1 MTSCV
6 QQQKDDEQLL
16 EQLNA
21 SDDEMDNSGDIA
33 EEEEKDKQLLTEPTF
48 SFSNSHACWVCNG
61 YYGPNFGEPLCGA
74 CHAFLYNAQRA
85 EELLT
90 ELSDDEDSGNDEPPF
105 KDKQEDDETEN
116 DADIMGFEDLEDAAP
131 AAPQQQQQQQQQQP
145 HPQLQQP
152 ANNEAE
158 HIEEAQPAQQ
168 QAEPQVEPQAL
179 PARRGTPERDYEH
192 ERAVNPFL
200 LPIKRPRPAAPHALP
215 HYMLE
220 LTDGRARA
228 HEYNANNSGNSS
240 SGSSGSKCITNRIP
254 VEVMLKI
261 FAYLDDMSLWMAS
274 EVCKQWNEIIVK
286 NTAQTMWKTYIK
298 QRWPLF
304 ECLAEQP
311 DWYKL
316 YGALMSSCFCRT
328 CLIDLGSQS
337 PPAGELGNMIRNN
350 FLRGEANLL
359 NSYEAEGISAIP
371 LDRQNN
377 YWQATILGPPGSPY
391 EGGKFFLF
399 IYFPERYPMTPPTV
413 RFLTKILHPNVSR
426 HGDVGIDI
434 FQQQNWSLALNVA
447 KVLLSVQSL
456 LTDPYT
462 EVCMEPE
469 LGYIYEHERSRFE
482 QLVRAWTWK
491 YAMLELMAPH

>member
-6 QQQKDDEQLL
+6 PAQQQKDQEHLAREL
-16 EQLNA
+16 A
-21 SDDEMDNSGDIA
+21 SSSGDEMDDPDDPDQ
-33 EEEEKDKQLLTEPTF
+33 DKLQLPEPTF
-48 SFSNSHACWVCNG
+48 SFSNSNTCWVCNG

-105 KDKQEDDETEN
+105 KDKQEDEETEN
-116 DADIMGFEDLEDAAP
+116 DVDIMGFEDLEDPQPPP
-131 AAPQQQQQQQQQQP
+131 ANPQNP
-145 HPQLQQP
+145 IPEPPMEPQEQQP
-152 ANNEAE
+152 A
-158 HIEEAQPAQQ
+158 QPVLDLPQ
-168 QAEPQVEPQAL
+168 QAPEAAPP
-179 PARRGTPERDYEH
+179 RRESPERDFEQ

-200 LPIKRPRPAAPHALP
+200 LPIKRPRATAPLALP
-215 HYMLE
+215 HYMHE
-220 LTDGRARA
+220 LADGRARV
-228 HEYNANNSGNSS
+228 HEYNAAGGSGA
-240 SGSSGSKCITNRIP
+240 SGSSRNIVNIIP

-274 EVCKQWNEIIVK
+274 EVCKQWHDIVGK
-286 NTAQTMWKTYIK
+286 NTAQSMWKAYIK

-304 ECLAEQP
+304 ESLADNP
-311 DWYKL
+311 NWYRL

-328 CLIDLGSQS
+328 CLIEMGGRGQGAQQADQQLVERE
-337 PPAGELGNMIRNN
+337 PGNAMRNN

-359 NSYEAEGISAIP
+359 NSYDSEGISAIP

-434 FQQQNWSLALNVA
+434 FQQHNWSLALNVA

-469 LGYIYEHERSRFE
+469 LGYIYEHERDRFE
-482 QLVRAWTWK
+482 QLVRSWTWK
-491 YAMLELMAPH
+491 YAMFELIALR

>member
-6 QQQKDDEQLL
+6 PAQHQKDQEQL
-16 EQLNA
+16 EQLIA
-21 SDDEMDNSGDIA
+21 SDDDEMDEQSDADEA
-33 EEEEKDKQLLTEPTF
+33 EKQQLTEPTF
-48 SFSNSHACWVCNG
+48 CFSNSTTCWVCNG

-90 ELSDDEDSGNDEPPF
+90 ELSDDDDSGNDEPPLM
-105 KDKQEDDETEN
+105 DKQEDDETEN
-116 DADIMGFEDLEDAAP
+116 DADIMGFEDLEDAEP
-131 AAPQQQQQQQQQQP
+131 AAQQQQPQVNEPDPEPMQQQQQAAEQII
-145 HPQLQQP
+145 P
-152 ANNEAE
+152 APNA
-158 HIEEAQPAQQ
+158 AQ
-168 QAEPQVEPQAL
+168 
-179 PARRGTPERDYEH
+179 RRETPEREVEQ

-200 LPIKRPRPAAPHALP
+200 LPIKRPRPMPPPALP
-215 HYMLE
+215 YFMAE
-220 LTDGRARA
+220 LADGRARA
-228 HEYNANNSGNSS
+228 HEYNEAGA
-240 SGSSGSKCITNRIP
+240 SGSNASAGKSITNMIP

-274 EVCKQWNEIIVK
+274 EVCKQWHDIIGK
-286 NTAQTMWKTYIK
+286 NTAPSMWKMYIK

-304 ECLAEQP
+304 ECLTEMP
-311 DWYKL
+311 DWYKM

-328 CLIDLGSQS
+328 CLILAGQS
-337 PPAGELGNMIRNN
+337 PPTGEHENDNVMRNN
-350 FLRGEANLL
+350 YLRGEANLL
-359 NSYEAEGISAIP
+359 NSYESEGIKAIP

-377 YWQATILGPPGSPY
+377 YWQATILGPIGSPY

-399 IYFPERYPMTPPTV
+399 IYFPERYPMAPPTV

-462 EVCMEPE
+462 DVCMEPE
-469 LGYIYEHERSRFE
+469 LGNMYEHDRPRFE

-491 YAMLELMAPH
+491 YAMFELISPT

>member
-6 QQQKDDEQLL
+6 QQQKDQEQLL
-16 EQLNA
+16 DQLNA
-21 SDDEMDNSGDIA
+21 SDDELDDDGGDMN
-33 EEEEKDKQLLTEPTF
+33 EDKQILLAEATF
-48 SFSNSHACWVCNG
+48 SFSNSNACWVCNG

-131 AAPQQQQQQQQQQP
+131 EQQQP
-145 HPQLQQP
+145 QQ

-158 HIEEAQPAQQ
+158 QEQE
-168 QAEPQVEPQAL
+168 AEPQQQQLQQQVEQQLEAPAL
-179 PARRGTPERDYEH
+179 MPPRRGTPERDFEH

-200 LPIKRPRPAAPHALP
+200 LPIKRPRPAAPLALP
-215 HYMLE
+215 HYMQE
-220 LTDGRARA
+220 LADGRARA
-228 HEYNANNSGNSS
+228 HEYNNGVDNSNAS
-240 SGSSGSKCITNRIP
+240 ITQLIP

-274 EVCKQWNEIIVK
+274 EVCKQWHEIISK
-286 NTAQTMWKTYIK
+286 NTAQSMWQSYIK

-304 ECLAEQP
+304 ESLAEQP
-311 DWYKL
+311 DCYKL

-328 CLIDLGSQS
+328 CLIELGSQS
-337 PPAGELGNMIRNN
+337 PPMAGEHGNVIRNN

-359 NSYEAEGISAIP
+359 NSYESEGISAIP
-371 LDRQNN
+371 LDRLNN

-399 IYFPERYPMTPPTV
+399 IYFPERYPMAPPTV

-469 LGYIYEHERSRFE
+469 LGYIYEHERCRFE
-482 QLVRAWTWK
+482 QLVRSWTWK
-491 YAMLELMAPH
+491 YAMLELMTPR

>member
-1 MTSCV
+1 MTSCL
-6 QQQKDDEQLL
+6 QQQKEQEQLL
-16 EQLNA
+16 DQLNA
-21 SDDEMDNSGDIA
+21 SDDDMDDDTDD
-33 EEEEKDKQLLTEPTF
+33 EQHKDDDRQPLTEPTF
-48 SFSNSHACWVCNG
+48 SFSNSNACWVCNG
-61 YYGPNFGEPLCGA
+61 YYGPNFGEPLCGP

-131 AAPQQQQQQQQQQP
+131 AAQPQQQPQQAP
-145 HPQLQQP
+145 QP

-158 HIEEAQPAQQ
+158 PLEQPEAQQPAPVEQQ
-168 QAEPQVEPQAL
+168 LEAA
-179 PARRGTPERDYEH
+179 PAAPPAPAPRRGTPEHDFEH

-200 LPIKRPRPAAPHALP
+200 LPIKRPRPAAPLALP
-215 HYMLE
+215 HYMQE
-220 LTDGRARA
+220 LADGRARA
-228 HEYNANNSGNSS
+228 HEYHAQQAG
-240 SGSSGSKCITNRIP
+240 GGHAAGKATITSRIP

-274 EVCKQWNEIIVK
+274 EVCKQWKEIIAK
-286 NTAQTMWKTYIK
+286 NTAQSMWKAYIK

-304 ECLAEQP
+304 ESLSTLP

-316 YGALMSSCFCRT
+316 YGALMTSCFCRT
-328 CLIDLGSQS
+328 CLVELGSQS
-337 PPAGELGNMIRNN
+337 PPAGEQGNVIRNN

-359 NSYEAEGISAIP
+359 HSYESEGISAIP

-469 LGYIYEHERSRFE
+469 LGDIYEHDRARFE
-482 QLVRAWTWK
+482 QLVRSWTWK
-491 YAMLELMAPH
+491 YAMLELMTPR

>member
-1 MTSCV
+1 MSSSCV
-6 QQQKDDEQLL
+6 QQQQNDDADLLDQLDD
-16 EQLNA
+16 
-21 SDDEMDNSGDIA
+21 SDNEMSDTVELA
-33 EEEEKDKQLLTEPTF
+33 EEEEDKERQLLIEPTF
-48 SFSNSHACWVCNG
+48 SFSNSQTCWVCNG

-131 AAPQQQQQQQQQQP
+131 AAPQQQLQQQQQQQQP
-145 HPQLQQP
+145 PPPVNNEPELEQDQQQP
-152 ANNEAE
+152 V
-158 HIEEAQPAQQ
+158 PP
-168 QAEPQVEPQAL
+168 AEPVPEL
-179 PARRGTPERDYEH
+179 PARRDTPERDYER
-192 ERAVNPFL
+192 ERALNPFL
-200 LPIKRPRPAAPHALP
+200 LPIKRPRPAAPLALP
-215 HYMLE
+215 HYMQE
-220 LTDGRARA
+220 LDEGRARA
-228 HEYNANNSGNSS
+228 HEYNGNDADQAE
-240 SGSSGSKCITNRIP
+240 KQITQLIP

-261 FAYLDDMSLWMAS
+261 FAYLDDISLWMAS
-274 EVCKQWNEIIVK
+274 EVCKQWQDIIAK
-286 NTAQTMWKTYIK
+286 NTAQSMWKAYIK
-298 QRWPLF
+298 QRWPLY
-304 ECLAEQP
+304 ESLADQP
-311 DWYKL
+311 DYYKL
-316 YGALMSSCFCRT
+316 YGALMCSCFCRI
-328 CLIDLGSQS
+328 CLIELGSQS
-337 PPAGELGNMIRNN
+337 PPALEQVNVMRNN
-350 FLRGEANLL
+350 VLRGEAHLL
-359 NSYEAEGISAIP
+359 HSYEAEGISAIP

-399 IYFPERYPMTPPTV
+399 IYFPERYPMAPPTV

-456 LTDPYT
+456 LTDAYT
-462 EVCMEPE
+462 EVCMEPV
-469 LGYIYEHERSRFE
+469 LGYMYEHEPQRYE

-491 YAMLELMAPH
+491 YAMLELMSPH

>member
-1 MTSCV
+1 MPP
-6 QQQKDDEQLL
+6 Q
-16 EQLNA
+16 
-21 SDDEMDNSGDIA
+21 
-33 EEEEKDKQLLTEPTF
+33 
-48 SFSNSHACWVCNG
+48 NSHACWVCNG
-61 YYGPNFGEPLCGA
+61 YYGPNFGEPLCGP

-131 AAPQQQQQQQQQQP
+131 AGHPQQQQQQQALQQQ
-145 HPQLQQP
+145 

-158 HIEEAQPAQQ
+158 QEQPEQQQQQQQPAHQQ
-168 QAEPQVEPQAL
+168 QQPAAEQQLEVQLMPP
-179 PARRGTPERDYEH
+179 RRGTPERDFEH
-192 ERAVNPFL
+192 ERAVNPFI
-200 LPIKRPRPAAPHALP
+200 LPIKRPRPAPPLALP
-215 HYMLE
+215 HYMQE
-220 LTDGRARA
+220 LADGRARA
-228 HEYNANNSGNSS
+228 HEYNAQGASCSIKAN
-240 SGSSGSKCITNRIP
+240 ITSLIP

-274 EVCKQWNEIIVK
+274 EVCKQWKQIIAK
-286 NTAQTMWKTYIK
+286 NTAQSMWKSYIK

-304 ECLAEQP
+304 ESLAELP

-316 YGALMSSCFCRT
+316 YGSLMSSCFCRT
-328 CLIDLGSQS
+328 CLIELGSQS
-337 PPAGELGNMIRNN
+337 PPAGEQGNVIRNN

-359 NSYEAEGISAIP
+359 NSYESEGISAIP

-469 LGYIYEHERSRFE
+469 VGYIYEHDRSRFE
-482 QLVRAWTWK
+482 QLVRSWTWK
-491 YAMLELMAPH
+491 YAMLELMAPL

>member
-6 QQQKDDEQLL
+6 PAQQQKDQEQLL
-16 EQLNA
+16 KELA
-21 SDDEMDNSGDIA
+21 SSGDEMDDPDDPDRNQHA
-33 EEEEKDKQLLTEPTF
+33 MVEPTF
-48 SFSNSHACWVCNG
+48 SFSNSNTCWVCNG

-105 KDKQEDDETEN
+105 KDKQEDEETEN
-116 DADIMGFEDLEDAAP
+116 DVDIMGFEDLEDPEPP
-131 AAPQQQQQQQQQQP
+131 AGPQHANPQPAIEAQDQQP
-145 HPQLQQP
+145 VQPALDLPQL
-152 ANNEAE
+152 ANEA
-158 HIEEAQPAQQ
+158 
-168 QAEPQVEPQAL
+168 
-179 PARRGTPERDYEH
+179 ARESPERDFEQ
-192 ERAVNPFL
+192 ERAINPFL
-200 LPIKRPRPAAPHALP
+200 LPIKRPRAMAPLALP
-215 HYMLE
+215 HYMHE
-220 LTDGRARA
+220 LADGRARV
-228 HEYNANNSGNSS
+228 HEYNAA
-240 SGSSGSKCITNRIP
+240 SGSSSSRNIVNLIP

-274 EVCKQWNEIIVK
+274 EVCKQWHDIVGK
-286 NTAQTMWKTYIK
+286 NTAQSMWKAYIK

-304 ECLAEQP
+304 ESLADNP
-311 DWYKL
+311 NWYRL
-316 YGALMSSCFCRT
+316 YGLLCSSCFCRT
-328 CLIDLGSQS
+328 CLIEMGGRGQERQQQQQ
-337 PPAGELGNMIRNN
+337 AGQELVERQEPGNAMRNN

-359 NSYEAEGISAIP
+359 NSYDSEGISAIP

-434 FQQQNWSLALNVA
+434 FQKQNWSLALNVA

-469 LGYIYEHERSRFE
+469 VGYIYEHERERFE
-482 QLVRAWTWK
+482 QLVRSWTWK
-491 YAMLELMAPH
+491 YAMFELIAPR

>member
-6 QQQKDDEQLL
+6 PAQQQKDQEQLL
-16 EQLNA
+16 DELDE
-21 SDDEMDNSGDIA
+21 SSDEMDEPDDS
-33 EEEEKDKQLLTEPTF
+33 DKQLLPLTEPTF
-48 SFSNSHACWVCNG
+48 SFSNSHTCWVCNG

-105 KDKQEDDETEN
+105 KDKQEDEETEN
-116 DADIMGFEDLEDAAP
+116 DVDIMGFEDLEEEQQPQPPAPNPQPNPQQDPQEQQPPAEPVQAP
-131 AAPQQQQQQQQQQP
+131 AQAP
-145 HPQLQQP
+145 
-152 ANNEAE
+152 EAG
-158 HIEEAQPAQQ
+158 
-168 QAEPQVEPQAL
+168 
-179 PARRGTPERDYEH
+179 PARRESLEREAEH
-192 ERAVNPFL
+192 ERAVNNFL
-200 LPIKRPRPAAPHALP
+200 LPVKRPRPTAPLALP

-220 LTDGRARA
+220 LADGRARA
-228 HEYNANNSGNSS
+228 HEYNNNAGGGGGGGGGRASVSM
-240 SGSSGSKCITNRIP
+240 IP

-274 EVCKQWNEIIVK
+274 EVCKQWHDIVAK
-286 NTAQTMWKTYIK
+286 NTAQSMWKTCIK

-304 ECLAEQP
+304 ESLADNP
-311 DWYKL
+311 DWYRL

-328 CLIDLGSQS
+328 CLIEMAGRGEPADDQAQQLGD
-337 PPAGELGNMIRNN
+337 AMRNN

-359 NSYEAEGISAIP
+359 NSYESEGISAIP

-399 IYFPERYPMTPPTV
+399 IYFPERYPMAPPTV

-434 FQQQNWSLALNVA
+434 FQQHNWSLALNVA

-462 EVCMEPE
+462 EICMEPE
-469 LGYIYEHERSRFE
+469 LGYIYEHERDRFE
-482 QLVRAWTWK
+482 QLVRSWTWK
-491 YAMLELMAPH
+491 YAMFELIAPR

>member
-1 MTSCV
+1 MTSCI
-6 QQQKDDEQLL
+6 QQQQNEQQQLL
-16 EQLNA
+16 EQLNG
-21 SDDEMDNSGDIA
+21 SDDDDEDEMNGDDI
-33 EEEEKDKQLLTEPTF
+33 EEEKNKQMLNESF
-48 SFSNSHACWVCNG
+48 SYSNSHACWVCNG
-61 YYGPNFGEPLCGA
+61 YYGPNFGEPVCGA

-131 AAPQQQQQQQQQQP
+131 AGDQQQQV
-145 HPQLQQP
+145 
-152 ANNEAE
+152 NNE
-158 HIEEAQPAQQ
+158 PAPEDDELQQQ
-168 QAEPQVEPQAL
+168 QAEQLPLPVPLEPPLEPVPL
-179 PARRGTPERDYEH
+179 PVRRGSPEHDFEH
-192 ERAVNPFL
+192 ERAVNPFV
-200 LPIKRPRPAAPHALP
+200 LPIKRPRPAAPLALP

-220 LTDGRARA
+220 LADGRARA
-228 HEYNANNSGNSS
+228 HEYDAGGGRSNSNSRGNRQ
-240 SGSSGSKCITNRIP
+240 CITRLIP
-254 VEVMLKI
+254 VEVMLQI
-261 FAYLDDMSLWMAS
+261 FGYLDDMSLWMAS
-274 EVCKQWNEIIVK
+274 EVCKQWHEIIVK
-286 NTAQTMWKTYIK
+286 NTAQSMWRAYLK

-304 ECLAEQP
+304 ECLVAEP
-311 DWYKL
+311 DWYRL

-328 CLIDLGSQS
+328 CLIELGSQS
-337 PPAGELGNMIRNN
+337 PPAAEQRNVMRSN

-359 NSYEAEGISAIP
+359 NSYGTEGISAIP
-371 LDRQNN
+371 MDRQNN

-399 IYFPERYPMTPPTV
+399 IYFPERYPMAPPTV

-462 EVCMEPE
+462 EICMEPE
-469 LGYIYEHERSRFE
+469 VGYIYEHERSRFE
-482 QLVRAWTWK
+482 QLVRNWTWK
-491 YAMLELMAPH
+491 YAMLELMTPLLN

>member
-6 QQQKDDEQLL
+6 QQQKDQEQLL

-21 SDDEMDNSGDIA
+21 SDDEQDDGGDMDEDQD
-33 EEEEKDKQLLTEPTF
+33 KDKQILLTEETF
-48 SFSNSHACWVCNG
+48 SFSNSNACWVCNG

-85 EELLT
+85 EDLLT

-116 DADIMGFEDLEDAAP
+116 DADIMGFEDLEEP
-131 AAPQQQQQQQQQQP
+131 AAQQQQQP
-145 HPQLQQP
+145 QQP
-152 ANNEAE
+152 QQQVNNEAE
-158 HIEEAQPAQQ
+158 QEQHEQEQPAQQ
-168 QAEPQVEPQAL
+168 QQQLLQQPEQQLEV
-179 PARRGTPERDYEH
+179 PADRRGTPERDFEH

-200 LPIKRPRPAAPHALP
+200 LPIKRPRPAAPLALP
-215 HYMLE
+215 HYMQE
-220 LTDGRARA
+220 LADGRERA
-228 HEYNANNSGNSS
+228 HEYNGNENNNNNKSNN
-240 SGSSGSKCITNRIP
+240 ITQLIP

-274 EVCKQWNEIIVK
+274 EVCKQWHEIIAK
-286 NTAQTMWKTYIK
+286 NTAQSMWKTYIK

-304 ECLAEQP
+304 ESLAEQP
-311 DWYKL
+311 DCYKL

-328 CLIDLGSQS
+328 CLIELGSQS
-337 PPAGELGNMIRNN
+337 PPMDGEHGNVIRNN

-359 NSYEAEGISAIP
+359 NSYESEGISAIP
-371 LDRQNN
+371 LDRLNN

-399 IYFPERYPMTPPTV
+399 IYFPERYPMAPPTV

-469 LGYIYEHERSRFE
+469 LGYIYEHERCRFE
-482 QLVRAWTWK
+482 QLVRSWTWK
-491 YAMLELMAPH
+491 YAMLELMTPR

>member
-6 QQQKDDEQLL
+6 QQQKDQEQLL

-21 SDDEMDNSGDIA
+21 CDEEMDDDGDMN
-33 EEEEKDKQLLTEPTF
+33 EEDKDKQLLTEPTF
-48 SFSNSHACWVCNG
+48 SFSNSNACWVCNG

-116 DADIMGFEDLEDAAP
+116 DADIMGFEDLEDAEP
-131 AAPQQQQQQQQQQP
+131 AGQQQQQQAINEPEQEPDHQPAQQQQQQQQLQPQQEQ
-145 HPQLQQP
+145 QL
-152 ANNEAE
+152 
-158 HIEEAQPAQQ
+158 
-168 QAEPQVEPQAL
+168 EPQML
-179 PARRGTPERDYEH
+179 PPPRRGTPERDFEH

-200 LPIKRPRPAAPHALP
+200 LPIKRPRPAAPLALP
-215 HYMLE
+215 YYMQE
-220 LTDGRARA
+220 LADGRARA
-228 HEYNANNSGNSS
+228 HEYNGQGAGTSDKS
-240 SGSSGSKCITNRIP
+240 ITSLIP

-274 EVCKQWNEIIVK
+274 EVCKQWNEIIAK
-286 NTAQTMWKTYIK
+286 NTAQSMWKTYIK

-304 ECLAEQP
+304 ESLSEQP

-328 CLIDLGSQS
+328 CLVELGSQS
-337 PPAGELGNMIRNN
+337 PPAGEQGNVIRNN

-359 NSYEAEGISAIP
+359 NSYDSEGISAIP
-371 LDRQNN
+371 LDRLNN

-399 IYFPERYPMTPPTV
+399 IYFPERYPMAPPTV

-469 LGYIYEHERSRFE
+469 LGYIYEQERSRFE

-491 YAMLELMAPH
+491 YAMLELMTPR

>member
-6 QQQKDDEQLL
+6 QQQKDQEQLL

-21 SDDEMDNSGDIA
+21 SDEEMDDMD
-33 EEEEKDKQLLTEPTF
+33 EEDKDKQLLTEPTF
-48 SFSNSHACWVCNG
+48 SFSNSNACWVCNG

-116 DADIMGFEDLEDAAP
+116 DADIMGFEDLEDAEP
-131 AAPQQQQQQQQQQP
+131 AGQP
-145 HPQLQQP
+145 P
-152 ANNEAE
+152 ANNEPDHE
-158 HIEEAQPAQQ
+158 QEQPAEQQ
-168 QAEPQVEPQAL
+168 QPQQQPEQQMEPQLL
-179 PARRGTPERDYEH
+179 PPPRRGTPERDFEH

-200 LPIKRPRPAAPHALP
+200 LPIKRPRPAAPLALP
-215 HYMLE
+215 HYMQE
-220 LTDGRARA
+220 LADGRARA
-228 HEYNANNSGNSS
+228 HEYNAGNINDAKS
-240 SGSSGSKCITNRIP
+240 ITSLIP

-274 EVCKQWNEIIVK
+274 EVCKQWNEIIAK
-286 NTAQTMWKTYIK
+286 NTAQSMWKSYIK

-304 ECLAEQP
+304 ESLSDQP

-328 CLIDLGSQS
+328 CLVELGSQS
-337 PPAGELGNMIRNN
+337 PPAGEQGNAIRNN

-359 NSYEAEGISAIP
+359 NSYESEGISAIP
-371 LDRQNN
+371 LDRLNN

-399 IYFPERYPMTPPTV
+399 IYFPERYPMAPPTV

-491 YAMLELMAPH
+491 YAMLELMTPH

>member
-6 QQQKDDEQLL
+6 PAQQQQKDQEQLL
-16 EQLNA
+16 DDLVNA
-21 SDDEMDNSGDIA
+21 SDDDDNDNTMENIEDNG
-33 EEEEKDKQLLTEPTF
+33 KDKEEQLQQLAEPTF
-48 SFSNSHACWVCNG
+48 SFSNSNQCWVCNG

-116 DADIMGFEDLEDAAP
+116 DADIMGFEEDLEDAIPPEVIEELEPEPVPPQQLEQNQQPPSPPQAIPVDAEEVDAP
-131 AAPQQQQQQQQQQP
+131 A
-145 HPQLQQP
+145 
-152 ANNEAE
+152 E
-158 HIEEAQPAQQ
+158 
-168 QAEPQVEPQAL
+168 
-179 PARRGTPERDYEH
+179 
-192 ERAVNPFL
+192 NPFL
-200 LPIKRPRPAAPHALP
+200 LPIKRPRPMAPLALP
-215 HYMLE
+215 HFMNE
-220 LTDGRARA
+220 LADGRHRA
-228 HEYNANNSGNSS
+228 HEYPNGGGGVGGGAST
-240 SGSSGSKCITNRIP
+240 SKSITGLIP

-261 FAYLDDMSLWMAS
+261 FAYLDDMSLWVAS
-274 EVCKQWNEIIVK
+274 EVCKHWHDIIGK
-286 NTAQTMWKTYIK
+286 NTSQTMWKTYIK

-304 ECLAEQP
+304 ECLTDNP
-311 DWYKL
+311 DWCKL
-316 YGALMSSCFCRT
+316 YGSLMSSCFCRT
-328 CLIDLGSQS
+328 CLIEMGGRGQPGGAGVDLPEGI
-337 PPAGELGNMIRNN
+337 LMMRNS
-350 FLRGEANLL
+350 FLKGEANLL
-359 NSYEAEGISAIP
+359 NSYESEGISAIP

-399 IYFPERYPMTPPTV
+399 IFFPERYPMQPPTV

-462 EVCMEPE
+462 DVCMEPE
-469 LGYIYEHERSRFE
+469 LGYIYEHEREKFE
-482 QLVRAWTWK
+482 QLVRCWTWK
-491 YAMLELMAPH
+491 YAMFELTAPQ

>member
-6 QQQKDDEQLL
+6 PAQQQKDQEQLL
-16 EQLNA
+16 KELAN
-21 SDDEMDNSGDIA
+21 SGDEMDDPDDPDQNPH
-33 EEEEKDKQLLTEPTF
+33 QLVESTF
-48 SFSNSHACWVCNG
+48 SFSNSNTCWVCNG

-74 CHAFLYNAQRA
+74 CHAFLYNTQGA

-105 KDKQEDDETEN
+105 KDKQEDEETEN
-116 DADIMGFEDLEDAAP
+116 DVDIMGFEDLEDPDPPAVPQQPNPQPPGEPQDEQQPAQPVDDLPQQVPEP
-131 AAPQQQQQQQQQQP
+131 AAP
-145 HPQLQQP
+145 
-152 ANNEAE
+152 
-158 HIEEAQPAQQ
+158 
-168 QAEPQVEPQAL
+168 
-179 PARRGTPERDYEH
+179 RRESPERDFEH
-192 ERAVNPFL
+192 QRAVNPFL
-200 LPIKRPRPAAPHALP
+200 LPIKRPRAMAPLALP
-215 HYMLE
+215 HYMHE
-220 LTDGRARA
+220 LADGRARV
-228 HEYNANNSGNSS
+228 HEYNGAGGA
-240 SGSSGSKCITNRIP
+240 SGSRNIVNIIP

-274 EVCKQWNEIIVK
+274 EVCKQWHEIVGK
-286 NTAQTMWKTYIK
+286 NTAPSMWKAYIK

-304 ECLAEQP
+304 DSLADNP
-311 DWYKL
+311 NWYRL

-328 CLIDLGSQS
+328 CLIEMGGRGDEEEQAVHQ
-337 PPAGELGNMIRNN
+337 PGEREPGNVMRNN

-359 NSYEAEGISAIP
+359 NSYDSEGISAIP

-399 IYFPERYPMTPPTV
+399 IFFPERYPMTPPTV

-434 FQQQNWSLALNVA
+434 FQKQNWSLALNVA

-462 EVCMEPE
+462 DVCMEPE
-469 LGYIYEHERSRFE
+469 VGYIYEHERERFE
-482 QLVRAWTWK
+482 QLVRSWTWK
-491 YAMLELMAPH
+491 YAMFELIAPR

>member
-6 QQQKDDEQLL
+6 PAQQQKDQEQLL
-16 EQLNA
+16 RALDDS
-21 SDDEMDNSGDIA
+21 SDDMDDADESDK
-33 EEEEKDKQLLTEPTF
+33 EKLKLTEPTF
-48 SFSNSHACWVCNG
+48 SFSSSHTCWVCNG

-105 KDKQEDDETEN
+105 KDKQEDEETEN
-116 DADIMGFEDLEDAAP
+116 DVDIMGFEDLEEPPAPHHNLNPQPPLELQEQQPAQPVEPPQQAPEAAP
-131 AAPQQQQQQQQQQP
+131 A
-145 HPQLQQP
+145 
-152 ANNEAE
+152 
-158 HIEEAQPAQQ
+158 
-168 QAEPQVEPQAL
+168 
-179 PARRGTPERDYEH
+179 RRETPERDAEH

-200 LPIKRPRPAAPHALP
+200 LPVKRPRATAPLALP
-215 HYMLE
+215 HFMHE
-220 LTDGRARA
+220 LADGRARA
-228 HEYNANNSGNSS
+228 HEYNAAAG
-240 SGSSGSKCITNRIP
+240 GSRSLVTKFP

-274 EVCKQWNEIIVK
+274 EVCKQWHDIVAK
-286 NTAQTMWKTYIK
+286 STAQSMWKTYIK

-304 ECLAEQP
+304 ESLANNP
-311 DWYKL
+311 DWYRL

-328 CLIDLGSQS
+328 CLIEMGGRGRPTEEQGQQLGD
-337 PPAGELGNMIRNN
+337 AMRNN

-359 NSYEAEGISAIP
+359 NSYESEGISAIP

-399 IYFPERYPMTPPTV
+399 IYFPERYPMAPPTV

-434 FQQQNWSLALNVA
+434 FQQHNWSLALNVA

-469 LGYIYEHERSRFE
+469 LGYIYEHERERFE
-482 QLVRAWTWK
+482 QLVRSWTWK
-491 YAMLELMAPH
+491 YAMSELIAPH

>member
-6 QQQKDDEQLL
+6 PAQQQKDQEQLVREL
-16 EQLNA
+16 AE
-21 SDDEMDNSGDIA
+21 SSGDDMDDPDDPDQ
-33 EEEEKDKQLLTEPTF
+33 DKLQLPEPPTF
-48 SFSNSHACWVCNG
+48 SFSNSNTCWVCNG

-105 KDKQEDDETEN
+105 KDKQEDEETEN
-116 DADIMGFEDLEDAAP
+116 DVDIMGFEDLEDPEPP
-131 AAPQQQQQQQQQQP
+131 AIAQNAIAQPPMEPQDQQPDQPVPDPPQQ
-145 HPQLQQP
+145 
-152 ANNEAE
+152 AAE
-158 HIEEAQPAQQ
+158 V
-168 QAEPQVEPQAL
+168 AES
-179 PARRGTPERDYEH
+179 PERDFEH

-200 LPIKRPRPAAPHALP
+200 LPIKRPRAMAPLALP
-215 HYMLE
+215 HYMHE
-220 LTDGRARA
+220 LADGRARV
-228 HEYNANNSGNSS
+228 HEYNGAGGNGP
-240 SGSSGSKCITNRIP
+240 SGSSSRNIVNMIP

-274 EVCKQWNEIIVK
+274 EVCKQWHDIVGK
-286 NTAQTMWKTYIK
+286 NTAQSMWKAYIK

-304 ECLAEQP
+304 ESLADNP
-311 DWYKL
+311 NWYRL
-316 YGALMSSCFCRT
+316 YGELMSSCFCRT
-328 CLIDLGSQS
+328 CLIEMGGRGEEAGQEADQQLGDRE
-337 PPAGELGNMIRNN
+337 PGNAMRNN

-359 NSYEAEGISAIP
+359 NSYDSEGISAIP

-434 FQQQNWSLALNVA
+434 FQQHNWSLALNVA

-469 LGYIYEHERSRFE
+469 LGYIYEHERDRFE
-482 QLVRAWTWK
+482 QLVRSWTWK
-491 YAMLELMAPH
+491 YAMFELFAAH

>member
-6 QQQKDDEQLL
+6 QQQKDQEQLL

-21 SDDEMDNSGDIA
+21 SDDELDDDGDNGDMD
-33 EEEEKDKQLLTEPTF
+33 EDKQLQLTEATF

-131 AAPQQQQQQQQQQP
+131 EQQQPQQLPQQQQLNQEVEPEQPEQDQQQPPQQQQQQQQLQPDQQM
-145 HPQLQQP
+145 
-152 ANNEAE
+152 EA
-158 HIEEAQPAQQ
+158 AP
-168 QAEPQVEPQAL
+168 P
-179 PARRGTPERDYEH
+179 RRGTPERDFEH

-200 LPIKRPRPAAPHALP
+200 LPIKRPRPAAPLALP
-215 HYMLE
+215 HYMQE
-220 LTDGRARA
+220 LADGRARA
-228 HEYNANNSGNSS
+228 HEYNNGLDNNSNKS
-240 SGSSGSKCITNRIP
+240 ITHMIP

-261 FAYLDDMSLWMAS
+261 FAYLDDISLWLAS
-274 EVCKQWNEIIVK
+274 EVCKQWHDIIAK
-286 NTAQTMWKTYIK
+286 NTAQSMWKSYIK

-304 ECLAEQP
+304 ESLAEQP
-311 DWYKL
+311 DCYKL

-328 CLIDLGSQS
+328 CLIELGSQS
-337 PPAGELGNMIRNN
+337 QAMEHGEHGNVIRNN

-359 NSYEAEGISAIP
+359 NSYESEGISAIP
-371 LDRQNN
+371 LDRLNN

-399 IYFPERYPMTPPTV
+399 IYFPERYPMAPPTV

-462 EVCMEPE
+462 DVCMEPE

-482 QLVRAWTWK
+482 QLVRSWTWK
-491 YAMLELMAPH
+491 YAMLELMTPR

>member
-6 QQQKDDEQLL
+6 SAQQQKDQEQLL
-16 EQLNA
+16 DELNA
-21 SDDEMDNSGDIA
+21 SDDEMDDA
-33 EEEEKDKQLLTEPTF
+33 EDADKAKEQLTEPTF
-48 SFSNSHACWVCNG
+48 SFSNSHTCWVCNG
-61 YYGPNFGEPLCGA
+61 YYGPNFGEPLCGS
-74 CHAFLYNAQRA
+74 CHAFLYNAQLA
-85 EELLT
+85 EEMLT

-105 KDKQEDDETEN
+105 KDKQEDEETEN
-116 DADIMGFEDLEDAAP
+116 DVDIMGFEDLEDAEP
-131 AAPQQQQQQQQQQP
+131 AAQP
-145 HPQLQQP
+145 HQPQPPLP
-152 ANNEAE
+152 VNNEADAVVQQLE
-158 HIEEAQPAQQ
+158 LPQ
-168 QAEPQVEPQAL
+168 QAQDLVAL
-179 PARRGTPERDYEH
+179 QPPARRESPERDFDN

-200 LPIKRPRPAAPHALP
+200 LPVKRPRPMAPLGLP
-215 HYMLE
+215 HFMNE
-220 LTDGRARA
+220 LADGRLRS
-228 HEYNANNSGNSS
+228 HEYNANGA
-240 SGSSGSKCITNRIP
+240 GSSNAADNKSTINRIP
-254 VEVMLKI
+254 VEILLKI
-261 FAYLDDMSLWMAS
+261 FAYLDDMSLWICS
-274 EVCKQWNEIIVK
+274 EVCKQWHDIIGK
-286 NTAQTMWKTYIK
+286 NTAQSMWKAYIK

-304 ECLAEQP
+304 ESLSDSP
-311 DWYKL
+311 DWHKL

-328 CLIDLGSQS
+328 CLIEMGGRGQS
-337 PPAGELGNMIRNN
+337 PQDDEQDNPIRNI

-359 NSYEAEGISAIP
+359 NSYESEGISAIP

-399 IYFPERYPMTPPTV
+399 IYFPDRYPMAPPTV

-469 LGYIYEHERSRFE
+469 VGYIYEHERERFE
-482 QLVRAWTWK
+482 QLVRSWTWK
-491 YAMLELMAPH
+491 YAMFELISPR

>member
-6 QQQKDDEQLL
+6 QQQKDQEQLL

-21 SDDEMDNSGDIA
+21 CDEEMDDDGDMN
-33 EEEEKDKQLLTEPTF
+33 EEDKDKQLLTEPTF
-48 SFSNSHACWVCNG
+48 SFSNSNACWVCNG

-116 DADIMGFEDLEDAAP
+116 DADIMGFEDLEDAEP
-131 AAPQQQQQQQQQQP
+131 AGQQQQQQ
-145 HPQLQQP
+145 
-152 ANNEAE
+152 AINEPE
-158 HIEEAQPAQQ
+158 QEQDHQPAQQ
-168 QAEPQVEPQAL
+168 QQQQLQQLQPQQDQQLEPQML
-179 PARRGTPERDYEH
+179 PPPRRGTPERDFEH

-200 LPIKRPRPAAPHALP
+200 LPIKRPRPAAPLALP
-215 HYMLE
+215 YYMQE
-220 LTDGRARA
+220 LADGRARA
-228 HEYNANNSGNSS
+228 HEYNGQGAGTSGKS
-240 SGSSGSKCITNRIP
+240 ITSLIP

-274 EVCKQWNEIIVK
+274 EVCKQWNEIIAK
-286 NTAQTMWKTYIK
+286 NTAQSMWKTYIK

-304 ECLAEQP
+304 ESLSEQP

-328 CLIDLGSQS
+328 CLVELGSQS
-337 PPAGELGNMIRNN
+337 PPAGEQGNVIRNN

-359 NSYEAEGISAIP
+359 NSYDSEGISAIP
-371 LDRQNN
+371 LDRLNN

-399 IYFPERYPMTPPTV
+399 IYFPERYPMAPPTV

-469 LGYIYEHERSRFE
+469 LGYIYEQERSRFE

-491 YAMLELMAPH
+491 YAMLELMTPR